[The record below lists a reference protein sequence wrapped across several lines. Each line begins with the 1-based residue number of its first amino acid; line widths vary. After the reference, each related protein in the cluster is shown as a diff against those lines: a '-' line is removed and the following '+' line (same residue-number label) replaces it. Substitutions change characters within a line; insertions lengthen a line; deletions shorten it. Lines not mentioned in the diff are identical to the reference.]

1 MYFYALK
8 GNLYCLRANFIVS
21 SQCLSSIRRHCQP
34 LADLTPLIAKLA
46 FSPDSVLP
54 SWAGLLTLAPL
65 IRNAPAD
72 KD

>member
-1 MYFYALK
+1 M
-8 GNLYCLRANFIVS
+8 
-21 SQCLSSIRRHCQP
+21 SSIRRHCQP

-54 SWAGLLTLAPL
+54 SAGRFNPLNRQTGISPDSVLPSWRGLLTLVPM

-72 KD
+72 TD

>member
-1 MYFYALK
+1 MIPAPGVTTLYKRPSGRLSL
-8 GNLYCLRANFIVS
+8 GNISLTQHGHL
-21 SQCLSSIRRHCQP
+21 LTLP
-34 LADLTPLIAKLA
+34 DLTPLIAKLA

>member
-1 MYFYALK
+1 M
-8 GNLYCLRANFIVS
+8 
-21 SQCLSSIRRHCQP
+21 SSIRRHCQP

-72 KD
+72 KDDSGAWPFPIITRTDG